1 MKSPPNIWVS
11 FHIGDKNTDY
21 ARYAARTFEERA
33 MQFGHRPQD
42 EDVLPEHFAIQ
53 LEDIDFSDETEV
65 TEAIAELVGPEAYWL
80 VVQDSPLL
88 REKLQASG
96 RKWFDTS
103 AGIFIR
109 LPSPSPRE
117 IERVVNDLRS
127 HSGPPMYWIE
137 VPITHRL
144 EEGQLA
150 ESDKANI
157 RLQAAG
163 HWGTRIVNDSEFG
176 YGRLVGLTKRLG
188 EDPEGEATLVTRVVR
203 GEANAIPLPEP
214 LSLLVQE
221 WTRDGEPEQRS
232 DSLNAIRQASPSHFD
247 LVSLYVDSL
256 VSVQEELF
264 PDMRVLDLLIWLVDH
279 WKLGDDGC
287 AAALRSRAGRKQPKI
302 ESETPQ
308 RALRWQPELGRDG
321 IAAQSSMLADGSKL
335 TLVHS
340 ESTGQTALFHGQ
352 EAVATGSNQSMLARA
367 SKLAERA
374 RSGGQR

>member
-11 FHIGDKNTDY
+11 FHIGPKDTEY
-21 ARYAARTFEERA
+21 ARNAARTYEERA
-33 MQFGHRPQD
+33 SQFGHRPQD

-53 LEDIDFSDETEV
+53 LEGLDFSNAAEV
-65 TEAIAELVGPEAYWL
+65 TEAVSELVGPEAYWL
-80 VVQDSPLL
+80 VVRDSALV
-88 REKLQASG
+88 RKKLQASG
-96 RKWFDTS
+96 RNWFDTS
-103 AGIFIR
+103 AGVFIR

-117 IERVVNDLRS
+117 IERVVNELRG
-127 HSGPPMYWIE
+127 HTGPPLYWIE
-137 VPITHRL
+137 VPITQKQ

-150 ESDKANI
+150 ESDKVDI
-157 RLQAAG
+157 RLRAAG
-163 HWGTRIVNDSEFG
+163 HGSTRINDSEFG
-176 YGRLVGLTKRLG
+176 YGRLVGLTKHVG
-188 EDPEGEATLVTRVVR
+188 EDPEGEASHMIRVVR

-214 LSLLVQE
+214 LSALVQE
-221 WTRDGEPEQRS
+221 WTRDGEPEQGY
-232 DSLNAIRQASPSHFD
+232 DALQAICLASPNDVD
-247 LVSLYVDSL
+247 LVSLYATSL
-256 VSVQEELF
+256 MSVRYNLF
-264 PDMRVLDLLIWLVDH
+264 PDMSMLDILIWLVDH

-287 AAALRSRAGRKQPKI
+287 AAALRSRARRKQPKI

-308 RALRWQPELGRDG
+308 WALRWQPEPGRDG
-321 IAAQSSMLADGSKL
+321 VAAQSSMLADGSKV